1 MYYPL
6 FKGYNKNTQVKLIKK
21 GVNKMVYATLNDVIT
36 GKYIPTEQ
44 EMVELI
50 RLLSYNSRKTTRDRL
65 SRLRYIHLKSLKPLG
80 IFNRVVFNGV
90 KVGYDTGQDFNEEI
104 KFLRKEILT
113 QVGL

>member
-1 MYYPL
+1 MYYFL
-6 FKGYNKNTQVKLIKK
+6 KKVYNKDTQTKLIKK

-44 EMVELI
+44 EMVDLI

-90 KVGYDTGQDFNEEI
+90 KVGYDAGQDFNEEI

-113 QVGL
+113 QAGL